1 MDLISQLPI
10 PFIHNTMWGSERTFG
25 RGKMIENVIDN
36 CNINLLNT
44 GSSTY
49 FHVQSG
55 SFSSMDLSISDPE
68 TAPLHT
74 WHTLDSLYD
83 GSHFPILIS
92 DNELKQVNIKEKW
105 KIAKANWELYS
116 QTLKENTEN
125 INYSN
130 DVDEAVEQLT
140 NFMISAANNYIG
152 KYSVNPT
159 KRTVHWWNDSCN
171 IEVKVC
177 KKALNKYR
185 RTRYDSD
192 LINLKKM
199 RAKSKRVLKQSKR
212 ESRNKFTS
220 TITFD
225 TSPSQ
230 IWTKISRMKGR
241 NTSFRIS
248 GLTHEGKVITND
260 RKIANVLAQH
270 FQNKTKPNL
279 ESPNTTNNSHPKQT
293 PYN

>member
-1 MDLISQLPI
+1 MPPNHTARDTDIMDLISQLPI
-10 PFIHNTMWGSERTFG
+10 PFILVGDFNAHNTMWGSERTFG
-25 RGKMIENVIDN
+25 RGKMIENVINN

-55 SFSSMDLSISDPE
+55 SFSSIDLSISDLGTP
-68 TAPLHT
+68 PLLT

-83 GSHFPILIS
+83 SNHFPILIS
-92 DNELKQVNIKEKW
+92 DNESKQVNIKGKW

-130 DVDEAVEQLT
+130 DVDEAVGQLT
-140 NFMISAANNYIG
+140 NSIISAATNCIG

-159 KRTVHWWNDSCN
+159 KRTVPWWNDSCN
-171 IEVKVC
+171 IAVKEC

-185 RTRYDSD
+185 TTRNDSG

-199 RAKSKRVLKQSKR
+199 RARAVN
-212 ESRNKFTS
+212 ESRGTN
-220 TITFD
+220 
-225 TSPSQ
+225 SQ
-230 IWTKISRMKGR
+230 A
-241 NTSFRIS
+241 
-248 GLTHEGKVITND
+248 L
-260 RKIANVLAQH
+260 
-270 FQNKTKPNL
+270 
-279 ESPNTTNNSHPKQT
+279 
-293 PYN
+293 